1 MADRNV
7 CLTVVA
13 AVVVAVRMAYIAY
26 LGGALAEPARDQELY
41 LRLAGSILD
50 GRGLSFGSDE
60 NRLRVERS
68 GEDVISGSWASDPR
82 YVFGLG
88 PVDEPSALVEPGY
101 PMILAAFM
109 AVAGRV
115 SGAVFLPNLLAQIMG
130 ALAVSELARRLAGAR
145 AALFAGLS
153 YALYPYYVFY
163 TANAMTEAIHAG
175 MLPVVVLATHSAME
189 GRSRPSAAG
198 LAAGLLFLVRSTVLF
213 LLPVQFAFVWRA
225 RGFRAAAGVLVSF
238 LLCVAPWVARNAV
251 ELGSPVLLPTKGSLN
266 LWMRNNPGALSEEG
280 VEVPGWIEVRSPE
293 LLEYPE
299 NPASDGEVGR
309 SAELGDRARR
319 FMMENPV
326 LIAWL
331 SAERLTSYLSPV
343 PSSPCGPEWIP
354 GALMYAS
361 AAGLAGMALY
371 RHRKSSLVWLMAAVF
386 AAYCAVHAL
395 GHGGV
400 RYRLPADSVLLAAA
414 SAAVSKNGRR
424 A

>member
-60 NRLRVERS
+60 NMLRVERS
-68 GEDVISGSWASDPR
+68 GDEGISGSWASDPR

-88 PVDEPSALVEPGY
+88 PVEEPSALVEPGY
-101 PMILAAFM
+101 PMILAACM

-115 SGAVFLPNLLAQIMG
+115 SGAVFLPNLLAQIIG
-130 ALAVSELARRLAGAR
+130 ALAVSEIARRLAGSRGAM
-145 AALFAGLS
+145 LAGLS
-153 YALYPYYVFY
+153 FAFYPYYVFY

-175 MLPVVVLATHSAME
+175 MIPVVVLATHSAME

-198 LAAGLLFLVRSTVLF
+198 LASGLLFLVRSTVLF

-280 VEVPGWIEVRSPE
+280 IEVPGWIEVHSTE
-293 LLEYPE
+293 LLSYPDF
-299 NPASDGEVGR
+299 SGLDGEVER
-309 SAELGDRARR
+309 SAELGRRARM
-319 FMMENPV
+319 FMFDNPA
-326 LIAWL
+326 LMAWL
-331 SAERLTSYLSPV
+331 SVERLAAFLSPV
-343 PSSPCGPEWIP
+343 PSSPAGREWIP
-354 GALMYAS
+354 GALMYAA
-361 AAGLAGMALY
+361 AAGLAGVALHRY
-371 RHRKSSLVWLMAAVF
+371 RKSSLAWLMAAVF
-386 AAYCAVHAL
+386 AAYCAVHAV

-400 RYRLPADSVLLAAA
+400 RYRLPVDSVLLAAA
-414 SAAVSKNGRR
+414 SAVVSSIWRR
-424 A
+424 T